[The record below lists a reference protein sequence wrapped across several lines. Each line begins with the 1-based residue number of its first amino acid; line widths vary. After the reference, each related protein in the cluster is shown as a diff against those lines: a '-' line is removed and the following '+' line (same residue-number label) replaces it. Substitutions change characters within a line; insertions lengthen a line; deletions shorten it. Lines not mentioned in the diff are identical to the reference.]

1 MKPYQNRLILI
12 NSWYSLL
19 PEISRNVNLNL
30 QKLDERQ
37 VAPHSALSFESK
49 TKWEKKHLSQQRI
62 DDKIK

>member
-1 MKPYQNRLILI
+1 MKPYQNRLIL